1 MSLVKTEGIVLK
13 SLKYGDSSII
23 FTLYTKDFGK
33 IKLLAKGVKRR
44 KSRTP
49 PLGYFSLSEIVFY
62 KREKSELHL
71 LSSGETLKNFSG
83 LSKSLNR
90 FSWASAVAELLDQLI
105 TGEELNQRI
114 FNLSLRT
121 LSRMENVDE
130 SNLEKIFWS
139 FALKLFSNLGYKP
152 KLDTCIKCGK
162 EITEDE
168 VFLSPER
175 GGVICHNCTR
185 EEEYYL
191 KLSRKAY
198 LSARKLLFLDINKVD
213 KIPVDKESLTEIE
226 DLVKS
231 FIRYHTGAKD
241 LKTLEFIRKIECQT
255 G

>member
-13 SLKYGDSSII
+13 SLKYGDSSNI
-23 FTLYTKDFGK
+23 FTLYTRDFGK
-33 IKLLAKGVKRR
+33 IKLLAKGIKRR

-83 LSKSLNR
+83 LGKSLNR
-90 FSWASAVAELLDQLI
+90 FSWASAVTELLDQLI
-105 TGEELNQRI
+105 SGEEPNQRI
-114 FNLSLRT
+114 FNLSLKT
-121 LSRMENVDE
+121 LSRMESMDE
-130 SNLEKIFWS
+130 SDLEKIFWG

-152 KLDTCIKCGK
+152 RLDTCVRCGK
-162 EITEDE
+162 EIKEEE

-175 GGVICHNCTR
+175 GGVICHHCTR

-191 KLSRKAY
+191 KLGRKAY
-198 LSARKLLFLDINKVD
+198 LSAEQLLSLDINKID
-213 KIPVDKESLTEIE
+213 KIPVDKGSLKEIE

-231 FIRYHTGAKD
+231 FVRYHTGAKD
-241 LKTLEFIRKIECQT
+241 LKTLEFIRRLED
-255 G
+255 